1 MDIEH
6 WRKEIDEVDGELLR
20 LLNVRARLAIKVGS
34 IKRATGLPLR
44 DLDRE
49 QVVLDRLEQAN
60 SGPLDRRAV
69 TRLFS
74 RIMRESRRAEAL
86 ASQQPNGSNLA
97 STSNP
102 TKLRGIA

>member
-20 LLNVRARLAIKVGS
+20 LLNIRARLAIKVGS

-49 QVVLDRLEQAN
+49 QFVLDRLEQAN
-60 SGPLDRRAV
+60 SGPLDREAV
-69 TRLFS
+69 DRLFR